1 MKNAYL
7 PEAHNDKIFAFLGNF
22 NKTSL
27 IACGA
32 GAVFVAL
39 AALIIRIIRKNGKGG
54 K

>member
-27 IACGA
+27 FACGTII
-32 GAVFVAL
+32 
-39 AALIIRIIRKNGKGG
+39 AALVTLIIFLMRKNRKGG
-54 K
+54 KQ

>member
-1 MKNAYL
+1 MRNAYL

-27 IACGA
+27 IACGTL
-32 GAVFVAL
+32 F
-39 AALIIRIIRKNGKGG
+39 AALIALIIFITKRRGKGD

>member
-27 IACGA
+27 IACGT
-32 GAVFVAL
+32 VF
-39 AALIIRIIRKNGKGG
+39 AALVTLIIFFDKKKQKGG
-54 K
+54 

>member
-22 NKTSL
+22 DKTSL
-27 IACGA
+27 IACGTA
-32 GAVFVAL
+32 F
-39 AALIIRIIRKNGKGG
+39 AALITLIVFIIRKNRKGG